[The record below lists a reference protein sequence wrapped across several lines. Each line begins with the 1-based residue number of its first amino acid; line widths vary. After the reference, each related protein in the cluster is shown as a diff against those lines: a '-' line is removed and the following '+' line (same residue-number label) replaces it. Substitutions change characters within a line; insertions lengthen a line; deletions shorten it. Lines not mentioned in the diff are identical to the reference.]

1 MMLCFQ
7 PIGSETNY
15 DTAEPRPAGL
25 CVHKL
30 MDTLTGPRRQVED
43 APPRRTD
50 SGWHA
55 KPPDQHMM
63 SAKSIYMY
71 DVLYERV
78 IQRRWSVLLHMIDGG
93 SLLPVNIGLCERCLW
108 NQMEAIWLFGRAADQ
123 DRGLTG
129 LSPRKV

>member
-1 MMLCFQ
+1 M
-7 PIGSETNY
+7 
-15 DTAEPRPAGL
+15 
-25 CVHKL
+25 HKL
-30 MDTLTGPRRQVED
+30 MQQFRMDNLSGPRRQVE
-43 APPRRTD
+43 RRT
-50 SGWHA
+50 A
-55 KPPDQHMM
+55 KENKWYAKNFYQHMM

-108 NQMEAIWLFGRAADQ
+108 NHWMEAIWLFGRAADQ